1 MSSIMFVLFSACS
14 RREGVLGITIIII
27 IIIII
32 IINRPKRLLSF
43 STPVDRTH
51 NVSSY
56 AVILALG
63 TLYSI
68 WMLELYLYKYH
79 IYYIF
84 A

>member
-1 MSSIMFVLFSACS
+1 MSSVMFVLFSACS
-14 RREGVLGITIIII
+14 RREGVLGITIT
-27 IIIII
+27 II

-51 NVSSY
+51 NVSSF
-56 AVILALG
+56 AVVLALG
-63 TLYSI
+63 TLCSI
-68 WMLELYLYKYH
+68 WMSELYLYKYH